1 MSPPVTTLQQ
11 IITLAHQQYG
21 IRFQLSKQQLVD
33 FANMIQYI
41 AYNQDSD
48 AFVVWDQM
56 VVLGIDTLLETD
68 PSYISPLDTDI
79 GKDVSGSINGVKGT
93 LINFETR
100 NRANKWIIA
109 PPDGTSDVIFA
120 DQEILTIVGGSPA
133 TGVAVNGQ
141 NFFVSSGPYRVPS
154 MALGN
159 PPFRKYIGIT
169 QTTDKQMF
177 EVPPNNGFDGPD
189 DYGLLLNS
197 QPGRRQ
203 NFPFR
208 YNIKKQE
215 VQLVASTPPEITQ
228 TDELLGPGGTQLNT
242 SKFRWIYW
250 FNPPPI
256 LTIND
261 EASVILPE
269 EYRYEILYTGISR
282 LADTAT
288 YGDSGSIRQLIEP
301 LCKRFWED
309 MRDQYQ
315 QMGRGSDWVSHG
327 DQWDW
332 YGLGLQGPWGNAG
345 WNRGQ
350 SWYTSA

>member
-1 MSPPVTTLQQ
+1 MSVPVTTLAD
-11 IITLAHQQYG
+11 IITLALKEYG
-21 IRFQLSKQQLVD
+21 IRFQVSQDQLVR

-41 AYNQDSD
+41 AFNKDSD
-48 AFVVWDQM
+48 AFVETGQIVK
-56 VVLGIDTLLETD
+56 LGIDVFLETSGTYTA
-68 PSYISPLDTDI
+68 PIETDI
-79 GKDVSGSINGVKGT
+79 GKNVSGATTGVVGT

-100 NRANKWIIA
+100 NNVNKWVVA
-109 PPDGTSDVIFA
+109 PPDGTSTVILL
-120 DQEILTIVGGSPA
+120 DTEVLTIVGGSAA
-133 TGVAVNGQ
+133 TGVVVTGQ
-141 NFFVSSGPYRVPS
+141 NFDVSSGPYRVPS
-154 MALGN
+154 AALGN

-169 QTTDKQMF
+169 QVTDKQLF

-208 YNIKKQE
+208 YNMRKQE
-215 VQLVASTPPEITQ
+215 VRLVASTPPEITQ
-228 TDELLGPGGTQLNT
+228 TDMLLGPGATVLNT
-242 SKFRWIYW
+242 SDFRWFYY

-256 LTIND
+256 LTISD

-269 EYRYEILYTGISR
+269 EYRYEILYEGISL
-282 LADTAT
+282 LADRAT
-288 YGDSGSIRQLIEP
+288 YGSDAGIRTMIEK
-301 LCKRFWED
+301 LCERFWED

-315 QMGRGSDWVSHG
+315 QAGRGSDYISHATT
-327 DQWDW
+327 WDW

-350 SWYTSA
+350 SWFGSS